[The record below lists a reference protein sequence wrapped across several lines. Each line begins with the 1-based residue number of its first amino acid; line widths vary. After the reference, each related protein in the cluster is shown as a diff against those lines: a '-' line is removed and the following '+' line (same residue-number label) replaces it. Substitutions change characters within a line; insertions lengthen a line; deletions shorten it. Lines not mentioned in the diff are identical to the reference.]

1 MVALGFVNL
10 IEMMKT
16 NKLIISTLL
25 IFLGLAV
32 QCKEKPTENSPEKYN
47 TKAMITN
54 MATHYIIPAYANY
67 KAETVSLLNAV
78 NTFTSSPN
86 ESNLTA
92 CQTQWKTTALAWQNV
107 AMLEFGPAEGMSLK
121 SQTNIF
127 PVDTTLIK
135 SNITSNT
142 YDLQLPSN
150 FDAKGLQSLDYLL
163 FLPLLT
169 NAEIV
174 SYYNTTANAKI
185 YLTSVSS
192 ELNTNATTV
201 NNDWNSSYKTAFINN
216 VESNAVGTSVSN
228 MINGLSLHFEG
239 FVRKGKIGIPLGVF
253 NGISQQTMPGHVE
266 GFYSG
271 HSVDLAVQSMQSIKE
286 YLTGKTFS
294 SNTNGEGLSDY
305 LDFVKAENNDQNL
318 SVIINEKIDLILTN
332 LTVLSPTVNDAISNN
347 NAAVHTV
354 YQSMQQLVPLIK
366 VEMTSNLGV
375 LISYQDSD
383 GD

>member
-1 MVALGFVNL
+1 
-10 IEMMKT
+10 MKT
-16 NKLIISTLL
+16 NKLIVSTLI

-32 QCKEKPTENSPEKYN
+32 QCKEKPTENSPEKYD
-47 TKAMITN
+47 TRA
-54 MATHYIIPAYANY
+54 MATHVATNYIIPAYTNY
-67 KAETVSLLNAV
+67 KSETSTLLDLI
-78 NTFTSSPN
+78 NTFTSSPSEKSLIN
-86 ESNLTA
+86 
-92 CQTQWKTTALAWQNV
+92 CQNQWKETAIAWQAV
-107 AMLEFGPAEGMSLK
+107 SMLEFGPAEGISLK

-135 SNITSNT
+135 SNITSNS

-163 FLPLLT
+163 FLPTLST
-169 NAEIV
+169 AEIV
-174 SYYNTTANAKI
+174 TYYTNVANATI
-185 YLTSVSS
+185 YLISVST
-192 ELNTNATTV
+192 ELKTNATTV
-201 NNDWNSSYKTAFINN
+201 YNDWNSSYKTSFINN

-228 MINGLSLHFEG
+228 MINGLSLHFEA

-271 HSVDLAVQSMQSIKE
+271 YSIHLADASMQAIKN
-286 YLTGKTFS
+286 YINGKTFAS
-294 SNTNGEGLSDY
+294 TSDGEGLSDY
-305 LDFVKAENNDQNL
+305 LDFVKAENNGQNL
-318 SVIINEKIDLILTN
+318 SVVIDEKIDLISTHLNT
-332 LTVLSPTVNDAISNN
+332 LSPTINDAISNN
-347 NAAVHTV
+347 NAAVHTL